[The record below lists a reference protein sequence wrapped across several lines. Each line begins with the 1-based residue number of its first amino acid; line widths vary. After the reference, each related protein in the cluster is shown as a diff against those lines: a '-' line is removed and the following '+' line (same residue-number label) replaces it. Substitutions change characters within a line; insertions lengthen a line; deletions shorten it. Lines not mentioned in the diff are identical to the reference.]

1 MLRFLT
7 DEDFNN
13 NILRGIRLRAPDLEI
28 VRVQDVG
35 LYSADDPDVLAWA
48 AETGRIVL
56 THDAE
61 TMPGYAY
68 LRVDH
73 GERMPGV
80 FVARKRASMRQII
93 DDIIVLAEC
102 SYDAEWDNRV
112 VFLPL

>member
-13 NILRGIRLRAPDLEI
+13 RILRGIRLRAPDLDI

-35 LYSADDPDVLAWA
+35 LDGAVDPDVLAWA

-61 TMPGYAY
+61 TMSGYAY
-68 LRVDH
+68 LRVDR
-73 GERMPGV
+73 GEAMPGV
-80 FVARKRASMRQII
+80 FVARKRSSIGRII
-93 DDIIVLAEC
+93 DDIIILAEC
-102 SYDAEWDNRV
+102 SFEGEWKNRV